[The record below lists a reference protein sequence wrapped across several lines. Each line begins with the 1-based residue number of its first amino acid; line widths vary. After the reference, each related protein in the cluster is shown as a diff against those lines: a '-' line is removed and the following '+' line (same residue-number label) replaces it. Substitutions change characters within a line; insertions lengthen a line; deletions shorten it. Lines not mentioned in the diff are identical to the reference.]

1 VVFFIGVK
9 GFKRYKLCVGFSGGN
24 MSKVNINE
32 LRQKYLE
39 FFKSK
44 EHLIYPSS
52 SLKSDDPTLMFTS
65 AGMVQFKPYFLG
77 AVPKFAGIEGTWPRV
92 TTAQKCL
99 RINDIEN
106 VGRTLR
112 HHSFFEMMGNFS
124 FGDYFKKEAA
134 AWAWEFLTDKKWL
147 GLDPA
152 KLYVTIYNDDDE
164 AFKVWNEGVGLPPEK
179 ISRWGESENF
189 WPASAVSDGPNGPCG
204 PCSEIF
210 YDRGPEY
217 GTADETGPNT
227 GGGDRYIEIWNLVF
241 TQFDRQDGGKLEPLP
256 QQNIDTGLGF
266 ERLVAVM
273 SGVED
278 AYASGL
284 FQPTIQKVAALS
296 GKKYEGVKSVSHRVI
311 ADHVRAVTF
320 TINDGVLPAND
331 GAGYIVKMLLRR
343 ASRHAYL
350 LGLREPVLYK
360 LVDQVIEAMGEQ
372 YPELTDGRERV
383 QGIIRNEEELFLRTL
398 ESGIQRVG
406 GLLENLN
413 TKELSGDVA
422 FDLWQTHGF
431 PLDLTQDMAR
441 ERGIEVD
448 RKGYEAAREKAKELS
463 RGDKSGAALFTATKD
478 TLGKIVQQH
487 GETTF
492 LGYTRT
498 DADVAVVAV
507 LQNDDEATE
516 ASEGASVQ
524 VILNQTPFYAEGGGQ
539 VGDAGKL
546 EWSGGYAVVSTTN
559 KSKQGL
565 FLHTAKVI
573 RGTLKQGANV
583 LARVDPS
590 RLETQKHHSATHLL
604 HAALRSVLGTHVG
617 QAGSL
622 VAPDRLRFDFSHGG
636 AVTTEEIEKIETIV
650 NRWIQADFVV
660 NWKNVPIAEARKA
673 GAMMLFGEKY
683 GENVRM
689 VTMGDD
695 KEHVSIELC
704 GGIHVDRTGEIGS
717 FVVTTEESV
726 SAGVRR
732 IEALTGMAALHY
744 TQTLRQNINSL
755 AKQLT
760 SKPEE
765 VPARIDKLQSDLKAA
780 QRESATL
787 RDKLAAAQ
795 TSGGSS
801 SEVKE
806 ANGFKYVVSS
816 LEGLDANA
824 LRTAADNLL
833 QKSGADIVVLA
844 SGTMLVTK
852 VSKDAQ
858 GKGAHAGNLIKEIA
872 TRAGGGGGGRPDMA
886 QAGVKDAGKLQDAL
900 GAVGEIV
907 GAVSK

>member
-1 VVFFIGVK
+1 
-9 GFKRYKLCVGFSGGN
+9 
-24 MSKVNINE
+24 MSNININE

-77 AVPKFAGIEGTWPRV
+77 ATPKFAGIEGIWPRV

-134 AWAWEFLTDKKWL
+134 QWAWEFLTDKKWL
-147 GLDPA
+147 ALDPA
-152 KLYVTIYNDDDE
+152 RLYVTIYNDDDE
-164 AFKVWNEGVGLPPEK
+164 AFKVWNEHVGLPPEK
-179 ISRWGESENF
+179 ISRWGEGENF
-189 WPASAVSDGPNGPCG
+189 WPANAVSDGPNGPCG

-217 GTADETGPNT
+217 GTPDETGPNT

-241 TQFDRQDGGKLEPLP
+241 TQFDRQDSGKLEPLP

-284 FQPTIQKVAALS
+284 FQPTIQKVAELS

-311 ADHVRAVTF
+311 ADHTRAVTF
-320 TINDGVLPAND
+320 TITDGVLPTND

-360 LVDQVIEAMGEQ
+360 LVDQVIESMGEQ
-372 YPELTDGRERV
+372 YPELLDGRERV
-383 QGIIRNEEELFLRTL
+383 QGIIHNEEELFLRTL

-406 GLLENLN
+406 NILENLKG
-413 TKELSGDVA
+413 KELSGDVA

-441 ERGIEVD
+441 ERGVEVD

-463 RGDKSGAALFTATKD
+463 RGEKQNSALFTATKD
-478 TLGKIVQQH
+478 TLGKIAREH

-507 LQNDDEATE
+507 IQNDDEVKD
-516 ASEGASVQ
+516 ASEGSSVQ
-524 VILNQTPFYAEGGGQ
+524 VILNQTPFYAESGGQ
-539 VGDAGKL
+539 IGDAGKL
-546 EWSGGYAVVSTTN
+546 EWQGGYAVVSTTQ

-573 RGTLKQGANV
+573 RGTLMQGQNV
-583 LARVDPS
+583 RAVVDPS
-590 RLETQKHHSATHLL
+590 RTETQKHHSATHLL
-604 HAALRSVLGTHVG
+604 HAALRSVLGTHVA

-622 VAPDRLRFDFSHGG
+622 VAPDRLRFDFSHGQ
-636 AVTTEEIEKIETIV
+636 AVTVEEIEKIETMV

-695 KEHVSIELC
+695 SSNISIELC
-704 GGIHVDRTGEIGS
+704 GGIHVNRTGEIGS
-717 FVVTTEESV
+717 FVITTEESV

-732 IEALTGMAALHY
+732 IEALTGMAALQY

-765 VPARIDKLQSDLKAA
+765 VPARIERLQSDLKAS
-780 QRESATL
+780 QREVSTL

-806 ANGFKYVVSS
+806 AGGFKYVVSR
-816 LEGLDANA
+816 LEGLDTNA

-833 QKSGADIVVLA
+833 QKSKADIVVLA

-852 VSKDAQ
+852 VSREAQ
-858 GKGAHAGNLIKEIA
+858 SKGAHAGNLIKEIA
-872 TRAGGGGGGRPDMA
+872 TRAGGGGGGKPDMA
-886 QAGVKDAGKLQDAL
+886 QAGVKDASKLQGAL
-900 GAVGEIV
+900 ESLADII

>member
-1 VVFFIGVK
+1 
-9 GFKRYKLCVGFSGGN
+9 
-24 MSKVNINE
+24 MTVNINE

-39 FFKSK
+39 FFQSK
-44 EHLIYPSS
+44 EHLIYTSS

-77 AVPKFAGIEGTWPRV
+77 ATPKFAGVEGIWPRV

-152 KLYVTIYNDDDE
+152 RLYVTIYNDDDE
-164 AFKVWNEGVGLPPEK
+164 AFEVWNKHVGLPAEK
-179 ISRWGESENF
+179 ISRWGEGENF
-189 WPASAVSDGPNGPCG
+189 WPANAVSDGPDGPCG

-210 YDRGPEY
+210 YDRGAEY
-217 GTADETGPNT
+217 GTPDETGPNT

-284 FQPTIQKVAALS
+284 FQPTIQKVAELS
-296 GKKYEGVKSVSHRVI
+296 SKKYEGVKSVSHRVI
-311 ADHVRAVTF
+311 ADHTRAVTF
-320 TINDGVLPAND
+320 TISDGVLPAND

-372 YPELTDGRERV
+372 YPELLDGRERV

-406 GLLENLN
+406 TILDNLKS
-413 TKELSGDVA
+413 KELSGDVA

-441 ERGIEVD
+441 ERGVEVD

-463 RGDKSGAALFTATKD
+463 RGEKTGGALFTATKD
-478 TLGKIVQQH
+478 TLGKVVQQH
-487 GETTF
+487 GETIF

-498 DADVAVVAV
+498 DADAAVVAV
-507 LQNDDEATE
+507 LQNDDEVKE
-516 ASEGASVQ
+516 AGEGSNVQ
-524 VILNQTPFYAEGGGQ
+524 VVLNQTPFYAESGGQ
-539 VGDAGKL
+539 IGDAGKL
-546 EWSGGYAVVSTTN
+546 EWQGGYASVSTTQ

-573 RGTLKQGANV
+573 RGTLKAGQNV
-583 LARVDPS
+583 RAVVDPS
-590 RLETQKHHSATHLL
+590 RVETQKHHSATHLL
-604 HAALRSVLGTHVG
+604 HAALRSVLGTHVA

-636 AVTTEEIEKIETIV
+636 AVTAEEIDKIETMV
-650 NRWIQADFVV
+650 NHWIQTDFAV
-660 NWKNVPIAEARKA
+660 NWKNVSIAEARKA

-683 GENVRM
+683 GENVRI
-689 VTMGDD
+689 VTIGDD
-695 KEHVSIELC
+695 SSNVSIELC
-704 GGIHVDRTGEIGS
+704 GGIHVNRTGEIGS
-717 FVVTTEESV
+717 FVITTEESV

-744 TQTLRQNINSL
+744 TQTLRQNINAL

-765 VPARIDKLQSDLKAA
+765 VPARIDKLQNDLKAA
-780 QRESATL
+780 QREASTL

-806 ANGFKYVVSS
+806 AGGFKYVVSS
-816 LEGLDANA
+816 LEGLDSNA

-833 QKSGADIVVLA
+833 QKTKADVVVLS
-844 SGTMLVTK
+844 SGVMLVTK
-852 VSKDAQ
+852 VSKEAQ
-858 GKGAHAGNLIKEIA
+858 GKGAHAGNIIKEVA
-872 TRAGGGGGGRPDMA
+872 TRAGGGGGGKPDMA
-886 QAGVKDAGKLQDAL
+886 QAGVKDASKLQSAL
-900 GAVGEIV
+900 EAVADII